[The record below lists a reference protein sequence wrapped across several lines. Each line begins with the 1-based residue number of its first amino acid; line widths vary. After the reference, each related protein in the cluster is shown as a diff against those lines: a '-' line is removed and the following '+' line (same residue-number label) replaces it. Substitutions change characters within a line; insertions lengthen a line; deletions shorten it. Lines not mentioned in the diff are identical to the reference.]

1 MNTNIY
7 ICCYLNKP
15 LRKNMHKTI
24 PIIFAILA
32 LFILSLCSACVSQP
46 PENQTPGQN
55 VGLTQ
60 ITVPVDSSR
69 ISFEEARQSLRE
81 HGSDSSTGPDN
92 INSLYYM
99 LSRDIDESGNATSWI
114 FGVSQQSGAEFLVYE
129 KTGWTTIPWN
139 TTLPTEKITID
150 NIVSPGSLLSQNKG
164 MISGN
169 QSLTI
174 PERVD
179 LELQKGVY
187 TLTINSGGPI
197 RILTF
202 NATTGALIV

>member
-1 MNTNIY
+1 
-7 ICCYLNKP
+7 
-15 LRKNMHKTI
+15 MHKTI

-46 PENQTPGQN
+46 PENKTPVQN
-55 VGLTQ
+55 AGLTQ

-69 ISFEEARQSLRE
+69 ISFEEAVQSLRE
-81 HGSDSSTGPDN
+81 HGSDSSTEPDN
-92 INSLYYM
+92 TNSLYYM

-114 FGVSQQSGAEFLVYE
+114 FGVSRQSGAEFLVYE

-139 TTLPTEKITID
+139 TTLPTEKINTD
-150 NIVSPGSLLSQNKG
+150 NIVSPGNLFSQNKG
-164 MISGN
+164 VISGN

-174 PERVD
+174 PERID
-179 LELQKGVY
+179 IELQRGVY
-187 TLTINSGGPI
+187 TLTINSGGPS